1 VKDRDAPGWEELAQ
15 REPYFP
21 VLDSSSVATKQFFES
36 GESDISALLSA
47 IASLVGHEVPLTSA
61 LDFGCGAGRLTLPL
75 ARRAK
80 SVVACDVSPTIL
92 AHVRDNVLAAG
103 LHNVTCIEAAEL
115 ADRPEGEFNFV
126 CSLLVL
132 QYVRPAR
139 GHEIIR
145 TLIRSLA
152 PNGIAAVQLTFE
164 RPRAA
169 TRRLAQW
176 TGTQW
181 PFAQRR
187 KRNSQ
192 MPDVRLNE
200 YREEFVQAIVE
211 NAGAQTIA
219 MFPTGQSAPN
229 SAVLVIRKAK

>member
-1 VKDRDAPGWEELAQ
+1 MKDRDAPGWEELAQ

-21 VLDSSSVATKQFFES
+21 VLTSSSVATKQFFES
-36 GESDISALLSA
+36 GESDIAALLSA
-47 IASLVGHEVPLTSA
+47 IASLLGHEAPVTSA
-61 LDFGCGAGRLTLPL
+61 LDFGCGAGRLTIPL

-92 AHVRDNVLAAG
+92 AHVRDNVRAAG
-103 LHNVTCIEAAEL
+103 LHNVTCIEASAL
-115 ADRPEGEFNFV
+115 PARNAREFDFI

-145 TLIRSLA
+145 TLLRSPA
-152 PNGIAAVQLTFE
+152 PDGIAAIQLTFE

-169 TRRLAQW
+169 IRRLAQW
-176 TGTQW
+176 TSAQW
-181 PFAQRR
+181 PFARRR

-200 YREEFVQAIVE
+200 YQQASVQALV
-211 NAGAQTIA
+211 ARSGAQTIGI
-219 MFPTGQSAPN
+219 FPTGQPAN
-229 SAVLVIRKAK
+229 SAVLVIRKAL